1 MRRAAGC
8 IVAVVLAGCGGHR
21 GGEPPRCPP
30 PIAAPAGFALTA
42 ELLDRLPDRIA
53 TRSSLADARGR
64 ELHRFSGLEGEF
76 GEGLP
81 LVPPPLRLADG
92 STARLLGSGRVW
104 ALVWRVDG
112 PCARRAVFASGFRRG
127 AFLRVVA
134 ETGLLSDGRSSS
146 PTGVG
151 RRR

>member
-1 MRRAAGC
+1 MRRLAAAFL
-8 IVAVVLAGCGGHR
+8 VSTVVGCGGQR

-30 PIAAPAGFALTA
+30 PMPVPAGFSITA
-42 ELLDRLPDRIA
+42 DLVDPFPDRIA

-81 LVPPPLRLADG
+81 LVEASVPLVDG

-104 ALVWRVDG
+104 ALVWRADG
-112 PCARRAVFASGFRRG
+112 PCASRAVFASGFRRG
-127 AFLRVVA
+127 ALARVLEEVGILPAGSTSGGGVA
-134 ETGLLSDGRSSS
+134 A
-146 PTGVG
+146 
-151 RRR
+151 RR

>member
-1 MRRAAGC
+1 MRRLAA
-8 IVAVVLAGCGGHR
+8 ASLAATLLGCGGQR

-30 PIAAPAGFALTA
+30 PIPVPAGFTVTA
-42 ELLDRLPDRIA
+42 DLVDPLGDRVA
-53 TRSSLADARGR
+53 TRSGLADARGR

-81 LVPPPLRLADG
+81 LVDASVLLADG

-112 PCARRAVFASGFRRG
+112 PCASRAVFASGFRLR
-127 AFLRVVA
+127 ALLRVLEEVGTLP
-134 ETGLLSDGRSSS
+134 EGS
-146 PTGVG
+146 PAGGPVTG
-151 RRR
+151 RR